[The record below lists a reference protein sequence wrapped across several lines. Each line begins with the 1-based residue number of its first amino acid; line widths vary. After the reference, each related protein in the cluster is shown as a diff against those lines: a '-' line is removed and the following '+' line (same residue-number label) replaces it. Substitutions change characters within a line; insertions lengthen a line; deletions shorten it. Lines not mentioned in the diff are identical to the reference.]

1 MAWPADTNRSHPY
14 LVTLAVLMAA
24 LLWQGCAMTPA
35 LPVTDAAE
43 SLPDTYDTVLFQS
56 DEASEEAAM
65 ESPAMPTAE
74 PITLWWQEWG
84 DARLDLIVDS
94 VLVANADIRMAAAR
108 VLEVQEAFRISRS
121 ARLPM
126 VQATADGSRQNTPT
140 NIGATGR
147 FSESIPGFPDR
158 FDVTQY
164 SASLGLAW
172 ELDFWGKAR
181 ASSKAAF
188 SQFVA
193 TAAEYEAARIGV
205 VSETISDYFELLDV
219 REQIRLA
226 DEQLSLLDERL
237 EVTSDRYRRGLV
249 SSFEW
254 YGLQQQTDE
263 AKAAR
268 PMLDVQYVT
277 ARGRL
282 AVLLGGSAETVE
294 SLIDMEGAPLA
305 SGAHFPDVLPS
316 ELVRG
321 RPDVAAA
328 AARLETARQMVGVRR
343 AEQFPSFS
351 LTAAGGTQSSDLVNL
366 LETSTQRF
374 WLFGGSLTAPVFA
387 SGARRAAVRQAWA
400 QYEQAAA
407 AYEKA
412 VLSAFQDVS
421 GALAGFTAED
431 QRLQAVVS
439 AHQAARASH
448 VTARDRYLRGVG
460 NYTALV
466 DARLNELRT
475 RTALSSAIRSA
486 ALARLNVYR
495 AIGGNWLPE
504 SDSHSD

>member
-1 MAWPADTNRSHPY
+1 MVWPADTILPRS
-14 LVTLAVLMAA
+14 LAASLGVLMAS

-35 LPVTDAAE
+35 VPVQDSAD
-43 SLPDTYDTVLFQS
+43 SLPETYDTSLFQS
-56 DEASEEAAM
+56 DDTSAETAAH
-65 ESPAMPTAE
+65 PVVMPTAE
-74 PITLWWQEWG
+74 PIARWWQEWG
-84 DARLDLIVDS
+84 DARLNTVVDS

-121 ARLPM
+121 ARLPV
-126 VQATADGSRQNTPT
+126 VQATADGNRQSTPT

-164 SASLGLAW
+164 SASLGMAW

-188 SQFVA
+188 SQFIA
-193 TAAEYEAARIGV
+193 TTAEYEAARIGV
-205 VSETISDYFELLDV
+205 VAETISAYFELLDI

-237 EVTSDRYRRGLV
+237 EVTRDRYRRGLV
-249 SSFEW
+249 TSFEW

-263 AKAAR
+263 ARAAR
-268 PMLDVQYVT
+268 PLLDAQYVA

-282 AVLLGGSAETVE
+282 AVLLGGTAGTVE
-294 SLIDMEGAPLA
+294 SLVDQHGAPLA
-305 SGAHFPDVLPS
+305 SGAHIPDVLPAD
-316 ELVRG
+316 LIRA

-328 AARLETARQMVGVRR
+328 AARMEAARQMVGVRR

-351 LTAAGGTQSSDLVNL
+351 LTAAGGTQSSDLAQL

-387 SGARRAAVRQAWA
+387 SGARHAAVQQAWA

-412 VLSAFQDVS
+412 VLAAFQDVS
-421 GALAGFTAED
+421 GALAGFAAED
-431 QRLQAVVS
+431 ERLQAVES
-439 AHQAARASH
+439 AHQVARSSH
-448 VTARDRYLRGVG
+448 FTARDRYLSGVG
-460 NYTALV
+460 SYTALV

-475 RTALSSAIRSA
+475 RTALSTAIRSA

-504 SDSHSD
+504 TDSHSD

>member
-1 MAWPADTNRSHPY
+1 MAWPSDTHRSHSFTT
-14 LVTLAVLMAA
+14 TLLIVVAA
-24 LLWQGCAMTPA
+24 MVWQGCAMTPA
-35 LPVTDAAE
+35 VPATDAAD
-43 SLPDTYDTVLFQS
+43 SLPDVYDSTPFR
-56 DEASEEAAM
+56 SELDSTAAAIDP
-65 ESPAMPTAE
+65 PAVPTAQS
-74 PITLWWQEWG
+74 IALWWQEWG
-84 DARLDLIVDS
+84 DERLNTVVDS
-94 VLVANADIRMAAAR
+94 VLTANADMRIAAAR
-108 VLEVQEAFRISRS
+108 VLEVQEAFRITRS
-121 ARLPM
+121 ARLPA

-181 ASSKAAF
+181 ASSRAAL
-188 SQFVA
+188 SQFIA
-193 TAAEYEAARIGV
+193 TKAEYEAARMGI
-205 VSETISDYFELLDV
+205 VSETISAYFELLDL

-237 EVTSDRYRRGLV
+237 EVTRDRYRRGLV
-249 SSFEW
+249 TSFEW
-254 YGLQQQTDE
+254 YALQQQADE
-263 AKAAR
+263 ARAAR
-268 PMLDVQYVT
+268 PMLDAQYVA
-277 ARGRL
+277 ARGRM
-282 AVLLGGSAETVE
+282 AVLLGGTAETVE
-294 SLIDMEGAPLA
+294 AMVDLESAPLA
-305 SGAHFPDVLPS
+305 SGAHLPDVLPS
-316 ELVRG
+316 ELIQA

-328 AARLETARQMVGVRR
+328 AARMEAARQMVGVRR

-351 LTAAGGTQSSDLVNL
+351 LTAAGGTQSSDLADLVN
-366 LETSTQRF
+366 TSSQRF

-412 VLSAFQDVS
+412 VLTAFQDVS
-421 GALAGFTAED
+421 GAMAGFTAED

-439 AHQAARASH
+439 AHQAARASD

-460 NYTALV
+460 SYTALV

-475 RTALSSAIRSA
+475 RTALSAAIRSS

-495 AIGGNWLPE
+495 AIGGDWLPVT
-504 SDSHSD
+504 DSHLD

>member
-205 VSETISDYFELLDV
+205 VSETISAYFELLDV

-282 AVLLGGSAETVE
+282 AVLLGGSAETGE

-343 AEQFPSFS
+343 AEQF
-351 LTAAGGTQSSDLVNL
+351 
-366 LETSTQRF
+366 
-374 WLFGGSLTAPVFA
+374 
-387 SGARRAAVRQAWA
+387 
-400 QYEQAAA
+400 
-407 AYEKA
+407 
-412 VLSAFQDVS
+412 
-421 GALAGFTAED
+421 
-431 QRLQAVVS
+431 
-439 AHQAARASH
+439 
-448 VTARDRYLRGVG
+448 
-460 NYTALV
+460 
-466 DARLNELRT
+466 
-475 RTALSSAIRSA
+475 
-486 ALARLNVYR
+486 
-495 AIGGNWLPE
+495 
-504 SDSHSD
+504 